1 MLALF
6 MEPALLLK
14 IQMLIVLTALS
25 TAFDLLILIERW
37 TTRALFHVYLH
48 ELDDCLKSSC
58 LSSYYSLYLT
68 CLLLWITT
76 WLLKNSF
83 HPCLLKR
90 EKEVTKDNIR
100 KDSGGSLTL
109 KKQFY
114 GTQFRITQKKIMNE
128 RKCYSFYLALSK
140 WLNPNLK
147 VMVGLWLKVRTFT
160 FPIKMFMTQMSII
173 FRTWLP
179 E

>member
-100 KDSGGSLTL
+100 RDSGGSLTL
-109 KKQFY
+109 KKKILWNPVQNYTKKDHEWKKMLFFLL
-114 GTQFRITQKKIMNE
+114 GTLQ
-128 RKCYSFYLALSK
+128 
-140 WLNPNLK
+140 
-147 VMVGLWLKVRTFT
+147 
-160 FPIKMFMTQMSII
+160 MT
-173 FRTWLP
+173 
-179 E
+179 